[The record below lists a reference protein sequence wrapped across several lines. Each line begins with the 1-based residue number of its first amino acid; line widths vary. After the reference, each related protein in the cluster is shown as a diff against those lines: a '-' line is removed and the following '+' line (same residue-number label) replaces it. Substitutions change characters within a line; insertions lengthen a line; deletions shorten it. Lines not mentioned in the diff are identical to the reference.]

1 MFLLVFPIPGSWWQ
15 PGDAVDIF
23 ADLEDD
29 TLTREEARNVLRT
42 RKDLD
47 PASLDALFK

>member
-1 MFLLVFPIPGSWWQ
+1 V
-15 PGDAVDIF
+15 GDAVDIF

-29 TLTREEARNVLRT
+29 TLTRDEARNVLRA

-47 PASLDALFK
+47 SASLDALFK